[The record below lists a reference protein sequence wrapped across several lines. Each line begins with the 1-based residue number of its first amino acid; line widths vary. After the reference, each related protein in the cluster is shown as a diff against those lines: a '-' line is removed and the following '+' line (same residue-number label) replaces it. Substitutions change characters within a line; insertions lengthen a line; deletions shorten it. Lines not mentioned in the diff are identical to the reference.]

1 VIDRDLAI
9 VSSRLLSTALAE
21 VVLSTVVAAVVWLVS
36 RLLRGRWPAFEHG
49 LWLLVLVRLVRP
61 PGLAHPLGAGALL
74 DRIGLGIGGLC
85 GRATEP
91 AALWD
96 TTAGVPD
103 ASPAGERPRPPAASP
118 PAPSPPAPSS
128 SSPGRGSSWPS
139 LRGTRPAPAPG
150 GASSPGRRR

>member
-128 SSPGRGSSWPS
+128 SSSGRGSSWPS